1 METDC
6 DLCIQGVLW
15 PTLLTWRLHF
25 LSSACRGMVDGQLR
39 GSARP
44 FFIIFENKGKLIV
57 DFSATNIN
65 IYYLAPAPCDSTIR
79 IVSRVVTQGLVVAVI
94 ECKVYNKE
102 DGKLLMTATHVK
114 QDNVRPAKAWGK
126 L

>member
-1 METDC
+1 MVVGQPRESVRPFS
-6 DLCIQGVLW
+6 QGV
-15 PTLLTWRLHF
+15 
-25 LSSACRGMVDGQLR
+25 
-39 GSARP
+39 
-44 FFIIFENKGKLIV
+44 ENKGKLTSI
-57 DFSATNIN
+57 FAATNIN

-94 ECKVYNKE
+94 DCKVYDK
-102 DGKLLMTATHVK
+102 DSGKLLMTGTHVK